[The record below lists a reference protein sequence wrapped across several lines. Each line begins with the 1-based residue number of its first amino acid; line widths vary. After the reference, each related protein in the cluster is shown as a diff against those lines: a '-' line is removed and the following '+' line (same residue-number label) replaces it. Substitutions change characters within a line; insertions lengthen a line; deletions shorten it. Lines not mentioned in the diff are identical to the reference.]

1 MSFRDLINEDLVQQ
15 VKIKFKDMQKA
26 IQKLGD
32 YDFNYTINGLSVKKD
47 KVTLINVPK
56 KESDEIN
63 KWVKILKD
71 VESNPTDKTP
81 KISKLDAELKKD
93 FKNGRKEI

>member
-15 VKIKFKDMQKA
+15 VKTKFKEMQKV

-32 YDFNYTINGLSVKKD
+32 YNFEYTINGLTVKKD

-63 KWVKILKD
+63 KWVKIIKD
-71 VESNPTDKTP
+71 IESTPIDKSP
-81 KISKLDAELKKD
+81 KISKLDAELKKA

>member
-15 VKIKFKDMQKA
+15 VKTKFKEMQKV

-32 YDFNYTINGLSVKKD
+32 YNFEYTINGLTVKKD

-63 KWVKILKD
+63 KWVKLLKD
-71 VESNPTDKTP
+71 VEAKSIDKTP